1 MPRSSHILTSV
12 YDVPLADRQTKPIAE
27 LMTIASQAAA
37 PREDT
42 TSGPSEGEG
51 RNGRYRIW
59 DLHTSLHCSIIGTC
73 LTQGELRR
81 LLRRLKVEGA
91 DTTGDHDLHMLG
103 VLLAS
108 RPKGGAKLLQKML
121 DHRHRLAINRFAK
134 AKDEV
139 EVAALWDAAM
149 NGGDIPG
156 AYWALLTHP
165 LSSNQLTRRVF
176 GDVHKL
182 SHLVGATNRA
192 DIRQL
197 RQLQEQNAKLT
208 EQLDAMQRRL
218 RDDVC
223 ERDHTIQRLNEL
235 IAQKTAEEKRLT
247 ARANDAGNFLD
258 VIGELERRLD
268 EEIAR
273 RQSAEASLNLVSAAY
288 EDAVS
293 SCRQA
298 EAERDALRSE
308 NASIETQLDSVLQP
322 TDEQSFDSLDL
333 LGTTVLYVGGRAKQV
348 PQLRALI
355 ERIGGHFL
363 HHDGGMEDNT
373 ALLPGLLSRAD
384 VVAFPVDCVSHNAV
398 AMVKRLCDQAAK
410 RYLPLRTSSL
420 SSLLAALSTLGQLP
434 LAGQMLQ

>member
-1 MPRSSHILTSV
+1 MPRTSHILASV

-42 TSGPSEGEG
+42 TSGPREGEG

-81 LLRRLKVEGA
+81 LLRRLKVEAVETA
-91 DTTGDHDLHMLG
+91 DDHDLHMLG
-103 VLLAS
+103 VLLAA
-108 RPKGGAKLLQKML
+108 RPREGARLLQKML

-134 AKDEV
+134 AGDEA

-149 NGGDIPG
+149 KGGDIPG

-176 GDVHKL
+176 GDVHML

-197 RQLQEQNAKLT
+197 RQLQERNAKLT

-247 ARANDAGNFLD
+247 ARANDASNFLE
-258 VIGELERRLD
+258 VIDELERRLD
-268 EEIAR
+268 EEISR

-293 SCRQA
+293 SCQQA
-298 EAERDALRSE
+298 ESERDALRNE
-308 NASIETQLDSVLQP
+308 IATIEAQLDSVLQP
-322 TDEQSFDSLDL
+322 SDEPSLGSIDL

-355 ERIGGHFL
+355 ERVGGHFL

-373 ALLPGLLSRAD
+373 GLLPGLLSRAN
-384 VVAFPVDCVSHNAV
+384 VVVFPVDCISHNAV
-398 AMVKRLCDQAAK
+398 AIVKRLCDQAGK
-410 RYLPLRTSSL
+410 PYLPLRTSSL
-420 SSLLAALSTLGQLP
+420 SSLLGALATLAQPP
-434 LAGQMLQ
+434 LARQMLQ